1 MKDREL
7 SQMLFGREMPP
18 MIFQYNALDYVIETT
33 PGGELVF
40 TIGRQTSA
48 APKLRYNLHDLGGV
62 VTHAQLREKLASRGI
77 DIFQLATPQS
87 HFPILF
93 VYGRSDLTVPFYG
106 AKVYPTDIEEI
117 INADANL
124 VKQINSFQISSYEDE
139 SINRRLKICLETV
152 KNIKSPVAADEQL
165 HQTMFEG
172 LCRVNQDFR
181 EVTKMFDR
189 TCVEIE
195 IYDFESGPFEG
206 RDIRIKNRYVAQ

>member
-7 SQMLFGREMPP
+7 SETLFGREMPP
-18 MIFQYNALDYVIETT
+18 MIFQYNALDYIVEPTSD
-33 PGGELVF
+33 GELVF

-62 VTHAQLREKLASRGI
+62 MTHAQLREKLASHGI
-77 DIFQLATPQS
+77 DIFQLAEPQS
-87 HFPILF
+87 RFPLLF

-106 AKVYPTDIEEI
+106 AKVYPTDLEEI
-117 INADANL
+117 INADLNL
-124 VKQINSFQISSYEDE
+124 VRQINSFQISSYEDE
-139 SINRRLKICLETV
+139 SINRRLKIRLETV
-152 KNIKSPVAADEQL
+152 KNLPNPLAAAEQL

-189 TCVEIE
+189 SCVELE
-195 IYDFESGPFEG
+195 IYEFETGPFKG
-206 RDIRIKNRYVAQ
+206 RDIRVKNKYVAQ